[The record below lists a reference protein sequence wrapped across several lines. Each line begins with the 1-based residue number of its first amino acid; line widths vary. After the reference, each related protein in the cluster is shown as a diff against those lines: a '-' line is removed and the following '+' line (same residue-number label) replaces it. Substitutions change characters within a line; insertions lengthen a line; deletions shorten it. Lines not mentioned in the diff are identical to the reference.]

1 MTEPLLHL
9 KMRILAHPTRAVTGV
24 NVQKPRPT
32 TIIATVLLDIMA
44 QTVRT
49 PFQQVLSHENILVLR
64 IVCDPF
70 GIVIVFP
77 VLC

>member
-32 TIIATVLLDIMA
+32 ATIATVLLDIMA

-49 PFQQVLSHENILVLR
+49 PFQQVL
-64 IVCDPF
+64 
-70 GIVIVFP
+70 
-77 VLC
+77 

>member
-1 MTEPLLHL
+1 MTEPSLHL
-9 KMRILAHPTRAVTGV
+9 KMRILAHLTRAVTGV
-24 NVQKPRPT
+24 NVQKLRPT
-32 TIIATVLLDIMA
+32 TTIATVSLDIMA

-70 GIVIVFP
+70 GIVTMFS
-77 VLC
+77 VL

>member
-32 TIIATVLLDIMA
+32 TIIATV
-44 QTVRT
+44 
-49 PFQQVLSHENILVLR
+49 
-64 IVCDPF
+64 
-70 GIVIVFP
+70 
-77 VLC
+77 